1 MGHQDEVVLK
11 KRNSKYPQDVEGVEI
26 RRGDLVYYSGEVWKV
41 LGWRIDSTEL
51 PKYLNLK
58 NSNGARNGVKD
69 SNVECLGD
77 DTITGMS
84 TNGES
89 KTPGNVHLP
98 FKVGDHVCTRSHIQ
112 AFRTGKVVYADSAY
126 VKIEVWEA
134 GGCKT
139 VKYRVD
145 DVEHT
150 GQQSASRAFEGGGN
164 VIDINEREYDAY
176 NWWERTGYGGSLS
189 DKSLRRISSRSRK
202 PSKRHSIS
210 TGELIEDEARRLR
223 EDGSPPKE
231 SGDDDDKPKI
241 KKRKGE
247 W

>member
-1 MGHQDEVVLK
+1 MK
-11 KRNSKYPQDVEGVEI
+11 KRNSKYPQDAEGVEI
-26 RRGDLVYYSGEVWKV
+26 RRGDLVYYSGQVWKV

-58 NSNGARNGVKD
+58 NNNGARNGVKD

-77 DTITGMS
+77 DTITGM
-84 TNGES
+84 TINGES
-89 KTPGNVHLP
+89 EKKDSVHLP
-98 FKVGDHVCTRSHIQ
+98 FKVGDHVCTRPHLSV
-112 AFRTGKVVYADSAY
+112 FRTGKVVYADSAY
-126 VKIEVWEA
+126 VKIEVWE
-134 GGCKT
+134 GGSCKT

-145 DVEHT
+145 AVEHT
-150 GQQSASRAFEGGGN
+150 GQQSVSRAFEGGGT
-164 VIDINEREYDAY
+164 VIDINERDQDAY
-176 NWWERTGYGGSLS
+176 KWWERDYFSGGTS
-189 DKSLRRISSRSRK
+189 DGSLRRISSRSRK

-231 SGDDDDKPKI
+231 GGDEDDKPKI

>member
-1 MGHQDEVVLK
+1 MKE
-11 KRNSKYPQDVEGVEI
+11 RNCKYPQDAEGVEI

-41 LGWRIDSTEL
+41 LGWRIDSHTL

-58 NSNGARNGVKD
+58 NNRGTRNGVKD
-69 SNVECLGD
+69 SNVECLGS
-77 DTITGMS
+77 DTITGM
-84 TNGES
+84 TVNGES
-89 KTPGNVHLP
+89 KKPGNSGVHLP
-98 FKVGDHVCTRSHIQ
+98 FKVGDHVCTRVGT
-112 AFRTGKVVYADSAY
+112 FRTGKVVYADSAY

-145 DVEHT
+145 DVEHI
-150 GQQSASRAFEGGGN
+150 GQQNAQRAFDGGGGS
-164 VIDINEREYDAY
+164 VIDISEREQSGLSSYYDD
-176 NWWERTGYGGSLS
+176 WWNRHGN
-189 DKSLRRISSRSRK
+189 DRNLRQISSRSRK

-231 SGDDDDKPKI
+231 GGEDNKPKI
-241 KKRKGE
+241 KKRKGD

>member
-1 MGHQDEVVLK
+1 MK
-11 KRNSKYPQDVEGVEI
+11 KRNSKYPEDAEGVEI
-26 RRGDLVYYSGEVWKV
+26 RRGDLVYYSGQVWKV

-58 NSNGARNGVKD
+58 NNNGSRNGVKD
-69 SNVECLGD
+69 TNVECLGK
-77 DTITGMS
+77 DTITGM
-84 TNGES
+84 TINGES
-89 KTPGNVHLP
+89 KPGNSPVHLP
-98 FKVGDHVCTRSHIQ
+98 FKVGDHVCTRSHLQ
-112 AFRTGKVVYADSAY
+112 TFRTGKVVYADSAY

-150 GQQSASRAFEGGGN
+150 AGSSAKRAFEGGGT
-164 VIDINEREYDAY
+164 VIDITEREQSGLSSYCDD
-176 NWWERTGYGGSLS
+176 WWTRGGGFS
-189 DKSLRRISSRSRK
+189 DRSMRQISGKSRRAT
-202 PSKRHSIS
+202 KRHSIS

-223 EDGSPPKE
+223 KDGEPPKE
-231 SGDDDDKPKI
+231 GGDDDDKPKI